1 MMNLQNSYNQVVI
14 LFDEQGTPT
23 FREDRET
30 NFFLG
35 VSVMYDLSAEDFI
48 FDQSRILFG
57 LSNTGAL
64 RNRKISNS
72 RAVEISQLLP
82 ELPIQIVISILDLSD
97 IEFQRVVNLYRD
109 FGDIMRERYRNVRG
123 RPIAQILH
131 PQVLDDC
138 IFNSIC
144 DYSERNQINS
154 SFLVFID
161 DWSIPVN
168 DIEIYLEDRSRS
180 FQEKINSL
188 HSEFN
193 YGFEINVAEILLLN
207 QDSYRKRFIGVIAS
221 VVSRAFLNNDNVRYS
236 EVPLNNI
243 LSSEINQKNDIT
255 NKVKQLLIDVMDDS
269 SRNPPL

>member
-30 NFFLG
+30 NFLLG

-131 PQVLDDC
+131 PQILDDC